1 MPSDYREITKDNVRR
16 RGTHFDDIG
25 RWISEQFY
33 SDRTH
38 FIYELLQ
45 NAEDALRR
53 RFREGP
59 NSKLPCRVQ
68 FRLLPDRLE
77 FRHFGKLFDEED
89 VRAISDILKGT
100 KAGDMNQIGKFGIGF
115 KSVYA
120 FTSTPE
126 IHSGDEH
133 FVIERYIRPRRSE
146 QIPKVKDQETCFI
159 FPFNHDQ
166 VTPEDSLLLIS
177 NRLSKIGVRTLLFLK
192 HIDEIEWLVGNESK
206 GIYFKEEKQNID
218 AKHVAV
224 IGQNN
229 NTEESENWLVFE
241 RPIPLTENNDAVNVE
256 VAFRLERDNKTGKEK
271 IVKSRASPLVV
282 FFPTEVETRFGFIIQ
297 GPYTTTPSR
306 DNIPKE
312 DDWNKRLVR
321 ETAVLVRET
330 LPKVKKM
337 GLLNVSLLEALP
349 IRFDDFPED
358 GMFRPIYDSVREILR
373 ESSLLPT
380 DKDSFVSA
388 RNAKLARGSDLR
400 RLLNITQLQHLF
412 ISEDSPRWLS
422 GDITEI
428 QTIDL
433 WKYLT
438 QELDIEVIDP
448 DSFARRV
455 HLDFLQNQTDK
466 WMIEFYSYISGLEAL
481 WRPATRRTFMNTPP
495 GPLRNKEIIRL
506 SDNRHVKPFK
516 LDGSR
521 PEVFLPTD
529 ATPSHYQMVKANI
542 IENEKVLEFLKNL
555 GIREV
560 GEKESIETILNS
572 FYLKDSPDPTP
583 NDHIKHIKRFVAWH
597 QKGGDKKIFAGYYL
611 FHDEEQKKFYTSDS
625 CFLDL
630 PFKDTG
636 LRCLFESDPQDEQEP
651 GRVALWEEYNKIEGF
666 IDFAVS
672 LGVIDGLKIVNR
684 TTWNNPAKAYL
695 YIDYYARHT
704 YTKIDEDYSI
714 DHLDALLSRK
724 NINISKLIWTT
735 LRGADPIVLTARFRP
750 NQQYTT
756 RTAPSLLVCTLKKYD
771 WIPDRHSEFCTP
783 ANITKDMLPDGFIY
797 DDRNGWLSAIGFGSE
812 AQDIVKENEEKQ
824 KHAQALG
831 IKNLESIE
839 IIREIEENPD
849 LLVKI
854 RSVIDS
860 EKKAVLFPIHQSPKP
875 ERREQKM
882 AEDIQG
888 APDKAYGL
896 RERSIRTSL
905 PPKQDK
911 EIFLRESYTNI
922 DGQMVCQICKRE
934 MPFRKRDGHYYF
946 EAVEVLSDQDIEH
959 EALYIALCPL
969 CAAMYKEFVK
979 RDANS
984 MSNLKESIITAE
996 KPEIAVCLGQ
1006 LQTTIKFVETHFLD
1020 LKTIIKEV
1028 DRT

>member
-1 MPSDYREITKDNVRR
+1 MPSDYHKITEDNVRR
-16 RGTHFDDIG
+16 RGTDFDDIG

-53 RFREGP
+53 RFREEP
-59 NSKLPCRVQ
+59 DSKTPCRVQ

-100 KAGDMNQIGKFGIGF
+100 KAGDINQIGKFGIGF

-133 FVIERYIRPRRSE
+133 FVIERYIRPRKSE
-146 QIPKVKDQETCFI
+146 QTPKLENGETCFV
-159 FPFNHDQ
+159 FPFNHDK
-166 VTPEDSLLLIS
+166 VTPEDSRLLIS
-177 NRLSKIGVRTLLFLK
+177 NRLNKIGVRTLLFLK
-192 HIDEIEWLVGNESK
+192 YIDEIEWLTGSEAK
-206 GIYFKEEKQNID
+206 GTYLKEEKPKSD
-218 AKHVAV
+218 AKKVTI

-229 NTEESENWLVFE
+229 GVEESEEWLLFE
-241 RPIPLTENNDAVNVE
+241 RLIPLTENSNEVKVE
-256 VAFRLERDNKTGKEK
+256 LAFRLEKDDKTTKEN
-271 IVKSRASPLVV
+271 IIKSRPSPLIVY
-282 FFPTEVETRFGFIIQ
+282 FPTEVETGFGFLVQ
-297 GPYTTTPSR
+297 GPYVTTPAR
-306 DNIPKE
+306 DNIPK
-312 DDWNKRLVR
+312 DNDWNKLLVR
-321 ETAVLVRET
+321 ETAVLIRET
-330 LPKVKKM
+330 LPKIRKM
-337 GLLNVSLLEALP
+337 GLLNVNFLETLP
-349 IRFDDFPED
+349 IRYDDFPED
-358 GMFRPIYDSVREILR
+358 GMFRPIYNSVLETFL
-373 ESSLLPT
+373 EHPLLPT
-380 DKDSFVSA
+380 DKSGFVSA
-388 RNAKLARGSDLR
+388 KQAKLARGSDLR
-400 RLLNITQLQHLF
+400 KLLNTGQLQQLY
-412 ISEDSPRWLS
+412 SSDNTLRWLS
-422 GDITEI
+422 GEITEI
-428 QTIDL
+428 RPPDL
-433 WKYLT
+433 WDYLT
-438 QELDIEVIDP
+438 DELEIDVVNP
-448 DSFARRV
+448 DAFARKV
-455 HLDFLQNQTDK
+455 TISFLENQTDD
-466 WMIEFYSYISGLEAL
+466 WIAEFYGYLVSHEEL
-481 WRPATRRTFMNTPP
+481 WRPARHSWESP

-506 SDNRHVKPFK
+506 DDNQHIRPYKP
-516 LDGSR
+516 GGN
-521 PEVFLPTD
+521 PNAFLPTD
-529 ATPSHYQMVKANI
+529 GASGYPVVKASI
-542 IENEKVLEFLKNL
+542 TKNERALEFLKKL

-560 GEKESIETILNS
+560 GEREAIEKILKS
-572 FYLKDSPDPTP
+572 YYSKDSPDPITD
-583 NDHIKHIKRFVAWH
+583 DHIKHMKRFVAWH
-597 QKGGDKKIFAGYYL
+597 QKGGDKTIFTGYYL
-611 FHDEEQKKFYTSDS
+611 FFDEEQKSFYTPDS

-636 LRCLFESDPQDEQEP
+636 LRCLFEPDPWDEREP
-651 GRVALWEEYNKIEGF
+651 EKVTLWKEYKEIEGF
-666 IDFAVS
+666 ADFAVS

-684 TTWNNPAKAYL
+684 NTWNNPAKAYL
-695 YIDYYARHT
+695 HIDYYARHT

-714 DHLDALLSRK
+714 DHLDDLLSRK

-735 LRGADPIVLTARFRP
+735 LREADPIVLTARFRP

-756 RTAPSLLVCTLKKYD
+756 RTAPSLLVCILKKYN
-771 WIPDRHSEFCTP
+771 WIPDRDGDFHTP
-783 ANITKDMLPDGFIY
+783 ATITKGILPDGFIY

-860 EKKAVLFPIHQSPKP
+860 EKKAVLFPIRQSPNP
-875 ERREQKM
+875 ERREEKM
-882 AEDIQG
+882 AENVQDASHKSYEQ
-888 APDKAYGL
+888 
-896 RERSIRTSL
+896 RERNIRISL

-911 EIFLRESYTNI
+911 EIFLRESYTNS
-922 DGQMVCQICKRE
+922 DDQMVCQICKKE

-984 MSNLKESIITAE
+984 MNSLKKSIMAAE
-996 KPEIAVCLGQ
+996 EPEIPVCLGQ
-1006 LQTTIKFVETHFLD
+1006 FEATIKFVETHFLD
-1020 LKTIIKEV
+1020 LKTIINQNK
-1028 DRT
+1028 